1 MPADKAVLAFP
12 ITATEWNSFN
22 GSDTLTIIYSNRSTP
37 VLRMALPQTSVLRDV
52 EHYDYS
58 HSFISTCKDGAG
70 LQPEALVRAFADALP
85 AWAKW
90 IIAGSCS
97 QKINL
102 NSTCHEAPVLHAAY
116 APFRISYGTDDE
128 VILERQ
134 NEHRSIYVSILLGT
148 PRRDA
153 LQKNIILSVMVQTHN
168 GRSRFYSR
176 MLNKLFQTLMPGL
189 LKHLVML
196 LNV

>member
-12 ITATEWNSFN
+12 VTAIGWNSFN

-37 VLRMALPQTSVLRDV
+37 VLRMALPQSSVLRDV
-52 EHYDYS
+52 EHYDFS
-58 HSFISTCKDGAG
+58 HSFITTCKDGAG
-70 LQPEALVRAFADALP
+70 LQPGALARAFSDALP

-90 IIAGSCS
+90 IIAGSCRH
-97 QKINL
+97 KINL
-102 NSTCHEAPVLHAAY
+102 NSTCHALPVLHAAY

-128 VILERQ
+128 VILERK
-134 NEHRSIYVSILLGT
+134 NEHRSIYVSVILGT

-153 LQKNIILSVMVQTHN
+153 LQKNIILSVLVQTHN
-168 GRSRFYSR
+168 GHSRFYSR
-176 MLNKLFQTLMPGL
+176 MLNKLFQTLMPDL
-189 LKHLVML
+189 LKRLVKL